1 MQVVWQSFVDL
12 RVAIYGVDMKMI
24 EVKQLV
30 NFVILTLLEQM
41 VQVADICVSP
51 KKDAE
56 LLVKKG
62 NELKIVYPQ
71 EDLDPRSFL
80 DLDFDVFSLQ
90 PMDDSNYKSNLN
102 KTLEYCTDNPIWRL
116 SLQVHKYLQIP

>member
-1 MQVVWQSFVDL
+1 MIDQIFPETLKILSDL
-12 RVAIYGVDMKMI
+12 IKFKTVSGAS
-24 EVKQLV
+24 
-30 NFVILTLLEQM
+30 NLELIKYCEGCGIKFLSS
-41 VQVADICVSP
+41 VFSI
-51 KKDAE
+51 KDAE